1 MISHGILANVR
12 ILFESGH
19 PTSQIQGPLLADFA
33 RNENSSF
40 QTLDVN
46 ALAGQ
51 NMRE

>member
-1 MISHGILANVR
+1 VSAI
-12 ILFESGH
+12 ESIFGR
-19 PTSQIQGPLLADFA
+19 QLLADFA